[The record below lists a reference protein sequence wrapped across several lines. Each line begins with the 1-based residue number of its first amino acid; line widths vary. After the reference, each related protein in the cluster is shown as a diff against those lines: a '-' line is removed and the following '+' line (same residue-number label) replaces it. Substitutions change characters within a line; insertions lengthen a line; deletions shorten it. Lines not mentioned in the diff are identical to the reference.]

1 MFFFFEMV
9 FFLARGR
16 AEKKMGGN
24 FKRFVLLK
32 SSSRLKGVIFKIFWG
47 LKTLP
52 ETNSTS
58 PRENQW
64 LEKDPFRGKL
74 LALGEG

>member
-1 MFFFFEMV
+1 MAVKFQKVCSVEI
-9 FFLARGR
+9 
-16 AEKKMGGN
+16 
-24 FKRFVLLK
+24 VLK
-32 SSSRLKGVIFKIFWG
+32 IKGVNFQDFLG
-47 LKTLP
+47 LKTPP